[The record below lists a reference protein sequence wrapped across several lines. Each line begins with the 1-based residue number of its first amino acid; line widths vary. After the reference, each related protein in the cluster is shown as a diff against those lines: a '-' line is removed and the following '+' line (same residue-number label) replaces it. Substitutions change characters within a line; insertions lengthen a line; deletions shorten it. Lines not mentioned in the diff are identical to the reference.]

1 MSVSIW
7 YREGVSPQ
15 EWEAHAVECEQNAHA
30 VELDKQRILDDDG
43 YAFYHDGMY
52 REHIREARLARNHG
66 VDYENALL
74 DLEGNVVDAKVVDG
88 KYGKVWRVN
97 NPDGSVSWVNV
108 SVANSY
114 GKQQKFYEGKGYK
127 LANVYY
133 HFARGQYGFYPIKE
147 RGVVSVVV
155 LQDEQELV

>member
-1 MSVSIW
+1 MKNSIW

-15 EWEAHAVECEQNAHA
+15 EWEAHAVECDKNAREVEQ
-30 VELDKQRILDDDG
+30 DKQRILDNDG
-43 YAFYHDGMY
+43 YAFYHGQMMN
-52 REHIREARLARNHG
+52 EHFREARLARNHG
-66 VDYENALL
+66 VDYEVSLL
-74 DLEGNVVDAKVVDG
+74 DLEGNVVDSKIVDG

-114 GKQQKFYEGKGYK
+114 GKQQKFYESKGYK

>member
-7 YREGVSPQ
+7 YRDEVSSQ
-15 EWEAHAVECEQNAHA
+15 EWEAHAVECEKNARA

-43 YAFYHDGMY
+43 YAFYHDKMY
-52 REHIREARLARNHG
+52 REHSREARLARNGG
-66 VDYENALL
+66 VDYEHSLL
-74 DLEGNVVDAKVVDG
+74 DLEGNVLDAKIVEG
-88 KYGKVWRVN
+88 KYGSVWRVS

-114 GKQQKFYEGKGYK
+114 KKQQKFYQGKGVQ
-127 LANVYY
+127 LAQVYY
-133 HFARGQYGFYPIKE
+133 HFARGQNGFYPIKE
-147 RGVVSVVV
+147 RGVISVEV